1 MIDGWK
7 LLYKFD
13 RVEVWKTPTKYLTC
27 SKYDGLFDFFD
38 TLEESVNDVKNIMQ

>member
-13 RVEVWKTPTKYLTC
+13 RIKVWKTPTKYLTC
-27 SKYDGLFDFFD
+27 SKYEGLFDLFD